1 MDGKQEK
8 GIRPADWE
16 VAVASWSWDAAV
28 ERARPL
34 VARWTQANV
43 ELYRELY
50 IAREVLSRRGSA
62 YKRIEGVPVKTWQDF
77 CAEIGYTRQ
86 AVNARLKNFVPAEL
100 SATGKDMFLIEEKP
114 SKADRE
120 ARSLVRIES
129 FRRTGVYPD
138 DWTEEDEELLR
149 RIDAEEKAAACA
161 HQAVENLLRYKRRYR
176 PARDYFAD
184 MMSREGLREV
194 SRFRLADKNLRSAQQ
209 LAGDSVA
216 QFLYL
221 IDDLNER
228 AKAAANLVAR
238 LKDVIN
244 DSIEEAALNAAAE
257 GAEDAEIIGEE
268 S

>member
-1 MDGKQEK
+1 MASKQNE
-8 GIRPADWE
+8 IRMADWE
-16 VAVASWSWDAAV
+16 VQVASWDFDEAV
-28 ERARPL
+28 KRARPL
-34 VARWTQANV
+34 VFNWTAASV
-43 ELYRELY
+43 ALFRELY
-50 IAREVLSRRGSA
+50 LAREALSRAGGKWQRV
-62 YKRIEGVPVKTWQDF
+62 EGEDVKTWSDF

-100 SATGKDMFLIEEKP
+100 SETGKDTFLIEEKP

-216 QFLYL
+216 QFLYS

-244 DSIEEAALNAAAE
+244 DSIEEAALAAAAE
-257 GAEDAEIIGEE
+257 GAEDAEIIEEE